1 MGLSLAVLASCSSR
15 DTYQPAA
22 IPPLVVK
29 VPTYVSLPADATQA
43 CAEPQIGAVE
53 TDVDAVGAGLGWK
66 ATSRCNAMKLCIIEE
81 KGKAG
86 AAGASSPLIVEACR
100 QKVWKET
107 VAP

>member
-1 MGLSLAVLASCSSR
+1 MGLLLTMLASCSAR
-15 DTYQPAA
+15 DAYQPTA

-29 VPTYVSLPADATQA
+29 VPTYVSLPSDATQA
-43 CAEPQIGAVE
+43 CAEPAIDAVE
-53 TDVDAVGAGLGWK
+53 TDIDAVGAGLGWK

-86 AAGASSPLIVEACR
+86 AASASSPLIVEACR
-100 QKVWKET
+100 QRVWKET